1 MTPTEREAYAKVLDP
16 RYRQIMQGE
25 PSVTAW
31 LRNAGPSLT
40 QPGTMRPGADRE
52 AMLADALRQDETDRQ
67 TAPLARLFGSV
78 PFGHQ
83 LASALK
89 ASMGGE
95 GSWGH
100 RFDVSMD
107 TLNRQRSTYEEP
119 QSQSIAGAALGHAA
133 EAASAL
139 PQMAMSPLAQALWSG
154 TAAASRGGGPG
165 ETALEAGI
173 NFVPSGGPSGPL
185 AVGMT
190 AYHGSPHTFD
200 RFSMDK
206 IGTGE
211 GAQAYSHGLY
221 STSEPRIGEE
231 YRKQLSRNQPFRFE
245 MRIGGEDAPTSATID
260 PNGGQFITHD
270 ASANATLARKI
281 ARIQQSGGDKVDAAR
296 QAIQETATEYINDAE
311 LHRLQGMNDVAAAYR
326 AQADRLL
333 NLDPS
338 SIEVNTIHPGAFYE
352 LDIPDEAVAKFMD
365 WDRPIGE
372 QPHLL
377 DALSRLDAGSQ
388 FQHGIKYDPDA
399 WARLQDIQQAKHEI
413 GNIDPVTPEI
423 RAKWD
428 ELTAAEEQ
436 IQKANPWL
444 LDSGGENP
452 TGQTLYEALARR
464 GSPASASK
472 ALREAGIPGM
482 TYIGDSSGARNY
494 VTYDDALMNIK
505 GRYPSMAEW
514 QKAKGAK

>member
-40 QPGTMRPGADRE
+40 QPGTMRPG
-52 AMLADALRQDETDRQ
+52 
-67 TAPLARLFGSV
+67 
-78 PFGHQ
+78 
-83 LASALK
+83 
-89 ASMGGE
+89 
-95 GSWGH
+95 
-100 RFDVSMD
+100 
-107 TLNRQRSTYEEP
+107 
-119 QSQSIAGAALGHAA
+119 
-133 EAASAL
+133 
-139 PQMAMSPLAQALWSG
+139 
-154 TAAASRGGGPG
+154 
-165 ETALEAGI
+165 
-173 NFVPSGGPSGPL
+173 
-185 AVGMT
+185 
-190 AYHGSPHTFD
+190 
-200 RFSMDK
+200 
-206 IGTGE
+206 
-211 GAQAYSHGLY
+211 
-221 STSEPRIGEE
+221 
-231 YRKQLSRNQPFRFE
+231 
-245 MRIGGEDAPTSATID
+245 
-260 PNGGQFITHD
+260 
-270 ASANATLARKI
+270 
-281 ARIQQSGGDKVDAAR
+281 
-296 QAIQETATEYINDAE
+296 
-311 LHRLQGMNDVAAAYR
+311 
-326 AQADRLL
+326 
-333 NLDPS
+333 
-338 SIEVNTIHPGAFYE
+338 
-352 LDIPDEAVAKFMD
+352 
-365 WDRPIGE
+365 
-372 QPHLL
+372 
-377 DALSRLDAGSQ
+377 
-388 FQHGIKYDPDA
+388 